1 MNNLGYLAIVT
12 ALVVGGPSIAMAQNG
27 LPTGGQ
33 APVAGGAAGNSAAPG
48 PNYFGPPSYGAPS
61 PTQYVPGQ
69 YYNFYQGQGAAAGG
83 AAWCQTHYRSFNPAT
98 GLYRGSDGRL
108 HRCR

>member
-12 ALVVGGPSIAMAQNG
+12 ALVVGGSSLALAQNG
-27 LPTGGQ
+27 LPTGGES
-33 APVAGGAAGNSAAPG
+33 PVAGGAAGNSAAPG
-48 PNYFGPPSYGAPS
+48 PNYFGPPS

-69 YYNFYQGQGAAAGG
+69 YYNFYQGPEQAAGG

-98 GLYRGSDGRL
+98 GMYRGSDGRM